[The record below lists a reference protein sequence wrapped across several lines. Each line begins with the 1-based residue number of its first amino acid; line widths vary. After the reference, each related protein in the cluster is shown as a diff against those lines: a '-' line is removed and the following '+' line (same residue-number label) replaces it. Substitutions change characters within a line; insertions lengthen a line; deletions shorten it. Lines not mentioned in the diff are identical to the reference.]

1 MFGNCIDGGL
11 FVPLNCDYYRVH
23 EPSIRGEQ
31 SGWLDVLYSASRPLV
46 RSLLSG
52 CLATLQGDPDRL
64 YPVQYETDA
73 ARQLLP
79 YLEQR
84 YYDPA
89 FSGRERQATRNDIIA
104 RRMYIK
110 SKKQDRPARPRMKSK
125 SRRR

>member
-1 MFGNCIDGGL
+1 VRFAVVILFG
-11 FVPLNCDYYRVH
+11 
-23 EPSIRGEQ
+23 
-31 SGWLDVLYSASRPLV
+31 
-46 RSLLSG
+46 SLLSG
-52 CLATLQGDPDRL
+52 CLAALQGDPDRL

-89 FSGRERQATRNDIIA
+89 FSERERQATRNDIIA

-110 SKKQDRPARPRMKSK
+110 SKQQDRPARPRMKSK